1 MFKQLLAQLPRAVN
15 ETFDPVFA
23 LLIQKDTRSC
33 VSHRD
38 KPPLRRHLN
47 RDRSRFLS
55 ARCQNTEYALE
66 NSSNEFYEFFFNFST
81 LYRA

>member
-1 MFKQLLAQLPRAVN
+1 MPSDACKRRLMFKQLLAQLPRAVN

-47 RDRSRFLS
+47 RDRCFQL
-55 ARCQNTEYALE
+55 AVKTPNTL
-66 NSSNEFYEFFFNFST
+66 
-81 LYRA
+81 